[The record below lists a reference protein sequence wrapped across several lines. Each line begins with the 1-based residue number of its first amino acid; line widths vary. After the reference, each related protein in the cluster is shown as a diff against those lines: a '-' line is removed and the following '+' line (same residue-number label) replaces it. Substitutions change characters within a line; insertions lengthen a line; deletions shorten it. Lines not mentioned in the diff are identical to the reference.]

1 MNRSVQWFVFLASE
15 LLAMGFFFCFMMTE
29 STVKL
34 TVLVVLLALG
44 LYGYRRFERLALNLS
59 QALTRY
65 KLSNFVLLVLFVLS
79 LPFFFGKSPYLIH
92 ICIMSCL
99 YIIMAIGLNFCLG
112 SANMSHFAASAFFGM
127 GAYSSA
133 LLSIHLHTGFWVNI
147 FVASSLAGIFGA
159 LLAIPIIK
167 TKTYYLA
174 LISMA
179 FGLIFFQFITT
190 VKFTGGP
197 AGLSGVPRP
206 SLFGYDFM
214 KGPTVLGMALPFQ
227 ANYFYIIIVF
237 TILIF
242 ILARRVMK
250 SWMGLTLNYIRE
262 DEIATSCQGI
272 TVSFPKIFAF
282 ALNAILAGF
291 AGTFYAHY
299 ITYVGPP
306 DADIMISVVL
316 VIIVILGGM
325 DNLSGIAF
333 SAALLTILPEKF
345 RAFQDYRLLIYGIIV
360 LLMLLFRPSG
370 LFPKRLRVYKKG

>member
-1 MNRSVQWFVFLASE
+1 
-15 LLAMGFFFCFMMTE
+15 
-29 STVKL
+29 
-34 TVLVVLLALG
+34 
-44 LYGYRRFERLALNLS
+44 
-59 QALTRY
+59 
-65 KLSNFVLLVLFVLS
+65 
-79 LPFFFGKSPYLIH
+79 
-92 ICIMSCL
+92 
-99 YIIMAIGLNFCLG
+99 
-112 SANMSHFAASAFFGM
+112 
-127 GAYSSA
+127 
-133 LLSIHLHTGFWVNI
+133 
-147 FVASSLAGIFGA
+147 
-159 LLAIPIIK
+159 
-167 TKTYYLA
+167 
-174 LISMA
+174 
-179 FGLIFFQFITT
+179 
-190 VKFTGGP
+190 
-197 AGLSGVPRP
+197 
-206 SLFGYDFM
+206 
-214 KGPTVLGMALPFQ
+214 MALPFQ

-282 ALNAILAGF
+282 ALNAILTGF

-370 LFPKRLRVYKKG
+370 LFPKKLRVYKKG